1 MNAKEYRAY
10 REEQEHIERKN
21 RQSVQENALVSA
33 VCPTKNV
40 ITHKTQEITA
50 RGLIRATLKGYSKL
64 NAEIEKLRDS
74 IHRYKASAGV
84 AKYGDTAV
92 QVNQKHDISDMIVT
106 IEESQ
111 RKFARLILIE
121 IWLYD
126 ALYHLQGLRFEDI
139 MYIIEVYLRGRG
151 EPSQGKTYRIIG
163 VIIKKGIQLPTVEQV
178 KVTINENG
186 RG

>member
-10 REEQEHIERKN
+10 HEEQEHIERKN
-21 RQSVQENALVSA
+21 RQSEQENALVSA
-33 VCPTKNV
+33 VRPTKNV

-74 IHRYKASAGV
+74 IHRYKTSAGV

-92 QVNQKHDISDMIVT
+92 QVNQKHDISDTIVT
-106 IEESQ
+106 LEDRQS
-111 RKFARLILIE
+111 KFARLILIE

>member
-33 VCPTKNV
+33 VRPTKNV

-50 RGLIRATLKGYSKL
+50 RCLIRATLKGYSKL

-92 QVNQKHDISDMIVT
+92 QVNQRRDISDMIVT

-151 EPSQGKTYRIIG
+151 DPSQGKTYRIIG
-163 VIIKKGIQLPTVEQV
+163 VIIKKGIQLPTVEQA
-178 KVTINENG
+178 KVAVNENG

>member
-10 REEQEHIERKN
+10 REEHIERKN
-21 RQSVQENALVSA
+21 YPIVHENAFVSA
-33 VCPTKNV
+33 VRSTNNI
-40 ITHKTQEITA
+40 ITHKPQEITA

-64 NAEIEKLRDS
+64 NTEIERLRDS

-92 QVNQKHDISDMIVT
+92 QVNQQRDISDMIIT

-111 RKFARLILIE
+111 SKFARLILIE
-121 IWLYD
+121 MWLYD
-126 ALYHLQGLRFEDI
+126 ALYHLQGLRFNDI

-163 VIIKKGIQLPTVEQV
+163 AIIKKGLQLPTVEQAKIAV
-178 KVTINENG
+178 NENG
-186 RG
+186 KR

>member
-33 VCPTKNV
+33 VRPTNNV
-40 ITHKTQEITA
+40 ITHKAQEITA

-64 NAEIEKLRDS
+64 NTEIEKLRDS

-84 AKYGDTAV
+84 AKYGNTAV
-92 QVNQKHDISDMIVT
+92 QVNQKHDISDTIVT
-106 IEESQ
+106 LEDRQS
-111 RKFARLILIE
+111 KFAKLVLIE
-121 IWLYD
+121 MWLYD
-126 ALYHLQGLRFEDI
+126 TLYHLQGLRFEDI

-151 EPSQGKTYRIIG
+151 EPSRGKTHRIIG
-163 VIIKKGIQLPTVEQV
+163 VIIEKGIELPTVEQAKLTV
-178 KVTINENG
+178 NENG

>member
-33 VCPTKNV
+33 VRPTKNV
-40 ITHKTQEITA
+40 ITHKPQEITA

-74 IHRYKASAGV
+74 IHRYKTSAGV

-92 QVNQKHDISDMIVT
+92 QVNQRRDISDMIVT

-139 MYIIEVYLRGRG
+139 MYIIEVYLRGEERTLTRKNI
-151 EPSQGKTYRIIG
+151 PHHRC
-163 VIIKKGIQLPTVEQV
+163 
-178 KVTINENG
+178 NN
-186 RG
+186 

>member
-21 RQSVQENALVSA
+21 HQSVQENALVSA
-33 VCPTKNV
+33 VRPTKNV

-64 NAEIEKLRDS
+64 NADIEKLRDS

-92 QVNQKHDISDMIVT
+92 QVNQRRDISDMIVT
-106 IEESQ
+106 LEDRQS
-111 RKFARLILIE
+111 KFAKLVLIE
-121 IWLYD
+121 MWLHD
-126 ALYHLQGLRFEDI
+126 MIYHLQGLRFDDI

-151 EPSQGKTYRIIG
+151 EPSRGKTHRIIG
-163 VIIKKGIQLPTVEQV
+163 VILEKGIDLPTVEQA
-178 KVTINENG
+178 KVAINENG

>member
-33 VCPTKNV
+33 VRPTKNV
-40 ITHKTQEITA
+40 ITHKMQEITA
-50 RGLIRATLKGYSKL
+50 RGLIRATLKGYIKL

-84 AKYGDTAV
+84 AKYGNTAV
-92 QVNQKHDISDMIVT
+92 QVNQRRDISDMIVT

-111 RKFARLILIE
+111 SKFARLILIE
-121 IWLYD
+121 MWLYD
-126 ALYHLQGLRFEDI
+126 ALYHLQGLRFDDI

-151 EPSQGKTYRIIG
+151 DPSQGKTYRIIG
-163 VIIKKGIQLPTVEQV
+163 AIIKKKLQLPTVEQA
-178 KVTINENG
+178 KVAINENG